1 MSWKLLALG
10 MIVPLLVSATAS
22 ATTPKMGT
30 AGATELRIPVGTRS
44 TGMGGAVAA
53 DVRGT
58 DALYWNPAGA
68 IGVEGT
74 EACITYRSY
83 IADMY
88 VTYVGV
94 VSRFDYG
101 AIGVSAKVLS
111 LGDILVTTENAWEG
125 TGEVYS
131 INVPVLGL
139 TYAIDLTDRVYFGIT
154 GMYFSEKIMDTQAS
168 GLAFDMGFQYI
179 VPWKSLKIGMVMKNY
194 GQRIS
199 YSGPGF
205 EYGVGVPGDDPEAAP
220 RIMSLSS
227 APFELPSYFQIGL
240 SYTWDFAN
248 NRSLVMN
255 GDFQSNNFSE
265 DEWRLGG
272 EFNFNDMFYLRG
284 GYVFCGQTEY
294 LYGPALGLG
303 ARFDLGNTV
312 MSVDYSHT
320 FVSSYFDDIPEIT
333 LRFAVK

>member
-1 MSWKLLALG
+1 MSGKLLVLAI
-10 MIVPLLVSATAS
+10 IVLLLVSTAS
-22 ATTPKMGT
+22 ATTSKMGN

-44 TGMGGAVAA
+44 TGMAGAVAG

-58 DALYWNPAGA
+58 EALFWNPAGVVG
-68 IGVEGT
+68 IEGT
-74 EACITYRSY
+74 EAYISYRSY

-94 VSRFDYG
+94 VSRFSYG

-111 LGDILVTTENAWEG
+111 LGDLYVTTETAWEG

-131 INVPVLGL
+131 INIPVLGL

-154 GMYFSEKIMDTQAS
+154 GMYFTEKIMDTQAS
-168 GLAFDMGFQYI
+168 GLAFDLGFQYM
-179 VPWKSLKIGMVMKNY
+179 VPWNTLRLGLVMKNY
-194 GQRIS
+194 GRRIS

-205 EYGVGVPGDDPEAAP
+205 EYAVQVPGDDPEGAP

-240 SYTWDFAN
+240 SYAWEFAN
-248 NRSLVMN
+248 NRSLVLN
-255 GDFQSNNFSE
+255 GDFQSNNFSN

-272 EFNFNDMFYLRG
+272 EYNFNDTFYLRG
-284 GYVFCGQTEY
+284 GYVFCGQSEY
-294 LYGPALGLG
+294 LYGPAVGLG

-312 MSVDYSHT
+312 TCIDYSHT
-320 FVSSYFDDIPEIT
+320 FVDSYFDDVPEISV
-333 LRFAVK
+333 RFEIK

>member
-1 MSWKLLALG
+1 MSGKLLVLG
-10 MIVPLLVSATAS
+10 IVVLLLVSTAS
-22 ATTPKMGT
+22 ASTNKMGT

-44 TGMGGAVAA
+44 TGMAGAVAG
-53 DVRGT
+53 DVTGT

-68 IGVEGT
+68 VAVEGT
-74 EACITYRSY
+74 EASLIYRSY

-88 VTYVGV
+88 ITYVAV
-94 VSRFDYG
+94 VSRFAYG
-101 AIGVSAKVLS
+101 AIGVNAKVLS
-111 LGDILVTTENAWEG
+111 LGDIYVTTENAWEG

-131 INVPVLGL
+131 INIPVLGL

-168 GLAFDMGFQYI
+168 GLAFDLGFQYM
-179 VPWKSLKIGMVMKNY
+179 VPWRTLKMGLVMKNY
-194 GQRIS
+194 GRRVS

-205 EYGVGVPGDDPEAAP
+205 EYAVQVPGDDPEAAP

-240 SYTWDFAN
+240 SYMWEFEN
-248 NRSLVMN
+248 NRSLVVN
-255 GDFQSNNFSE
+255 GDFQSNNFSN
-265 DEWRLGG
+265 DEWRIGG
-272 EFNFNDMFYLRG
+272 EFSFNDMFYLRG
-284 GYVFCGQTEY
+284 GYVFCSQDEY

-312 MSVDYSHT
+312 TSIDYSHT
-320 FVSSYFDDIPEIT
+320 FISSYFDDVPEISV
-333 LRFAVK
+333 RFEIQ

>member
-1 MSWKLLALG
+1 MSGKLLVLAII
-10 MIVPLLVSATAS
+10 MLLMVSTAS

-44 TGMGGAVAA
+44 TGMAGAVAG

-58 DALYWNPAGA
+58 EALFWNPAGA
-68 IGVEGT
+68 VGIEGT
-74 EACITYRSY
+74 DAYISYRSY

-94 VSRFDYG
+94 VSRFSYG

-111 LGDILVTTENAWEG
+111 LGDIYVTTETAWEG
-125 TGEVYS
+125 TGEVYA

-168 GLAFDMGFQYI
+168 GLAFDLGFQYM
-179 VPWKSLKIGMVMKNY
+179 VPWRTLKLGLVMKNY
-194 GQRIS
+194 GRRIS
-199 YSGPGF
+199 FSGAGF
-205 EYGVGVPGDDPEAAP
+205 EYAVQAPGDDPEAAP
-220 RIMSLSS
+220 RIMSLSA

-240 SYTWDFAN
+240 SYTWEFAN
-248 NRSLVMN
+248 NRSFILN
-255 GDFQSNNFSE
+255 GDFQSNNFSD
-265 DEWRLGG
+265 DEWRVGG
-272 EFNFNDMFYLRG
+272 EYIFNDTFYLRG
-284 GYVFCGQTEY
+284 GYVYSRQAEY

-303 ARFDLGNTV
+303 ARFELGNTV
-312 MSVDYSHT
+312 TSIGYTHT
-320 FVSSYFDDIPEIT
+320 FVSSYFDDVPEISI
-333 LRFAVK
+333 RFEMK